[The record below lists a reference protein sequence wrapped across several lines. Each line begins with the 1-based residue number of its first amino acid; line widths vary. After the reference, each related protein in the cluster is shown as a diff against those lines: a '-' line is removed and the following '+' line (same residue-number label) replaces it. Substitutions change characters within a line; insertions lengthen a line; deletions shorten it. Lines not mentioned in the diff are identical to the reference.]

1 MPGPLGPLCFFA
13 LGLLGSAGPSGAA
26 PPHCAAPC
34 SCDGD
39 RRVDCSGKGLTAV
52 PEGLSAFTQALD
64 ISMNNITQL
73 PEDAFKNF
81 PFLEELQLAG
91 NDLSFIHPKALSGLK
106 ELKVLTLQNN
116 QLKTVPSEAIRG
128 LSALQSL
135 RLDANHITSVP
146 EDSFE
151 GLVQLRH
158 LWLDDNSL
166 TEVPVHPLSN
176 LPTLQALTLALNR
189 ISSIPDFAF
198 TNLSSLVVLHLHN
211 NKIKSLSHHCFDGLD
226 NLETLDLN
234 YNNLEEF
241 PQAIKALP
249 SLKELGF
256 HSNSISVIPDGA
268 FGGNPL
274 LRTIHLYD
282 NPLSFVGNSAFHNLS
297 DLHSLVIRGA
307 SMVQQFPN
315 LTGTIHLES
324 LTLTGTKISSIPD
337 NLCQKQ
343 KMLRTLDLSYNNIR
357 DLPSFNGC
365 HALEEI
371 SLQRNQIHQIKENTF
386 QGLVNLRILDLSR
399 NRIREIHSRAFAKL
413 GPVTNLDVSFNE
425 LTSFPTE
432 GLSGLNQLK
441 LVGNFK
447 LKDALAAKDFANLR
461 SLSVPYAYQCC
472 AFWGCDSYAHL
483 NTEDNSLQD
492 HSVTKDKGTADA
504 TNVTSNV
511 ENEEHSQII
520 IHCTPSTGAFKPCE
534 YLLGSWMIRLTV
546 WFIFLVALFF
556 NLLVIVATFT
566 SCASL
571 PSSKLFIG
579 LISVSNLFMGVYTG
593 ILTFL
598 DAVSWGRFA
607 DFGIWWET
615 GSGCKVAG
623 FLAVFSS
630 ESAIFLLMLAVV
642 ERSFSAKGV
651 MKNGK
656 STHLKHFQVAALC
669 AFVGA
674 AVAGC
679 FPLFHGGEYSAS
691 PLCLP
696 FPTGETPSLGYT
708 VTLVLLNSLAF
719 LLMAVIYTK
728 LYCNLE
734 KEDLSENSQSG
745 MIKHVAWL
753 IFTNCIFFC
762 PVAFFS
768 FAPLITAI
776 SISPEIM
783 KSVTLIFFPLPSCLN
798 PVLYVFFNPK
808 FKEDWKLLKHRV
820 TKKSGSV
827 SVSISSQGGCVE
839 PDFYYDCGVYSHLQG
854 NLTVCDCCESF
865 LLTKPVSCRHF
876 IKSHSCPAL
885 AVASCQR
892 PEGYWSD
899 CGTQSAHSDYAD
911 EEDSFVS
918 DSSDQVQA
926 CGRAC
931 FYQSRGFPLVRYA
944 YNLPRVKD

>member
-1 MPGPLGPLCFFA
+1 MF
-13 LGLLGSAGPSGAA
+13 S
-26 PPHCAAPC
+26 
-34 SCDGD
+34 
-39 RRVDCSGKGLTAV
+39 R
-52 PEGLSAFTQALD
+52 D

-81 PFLEELQLAG
+81 PFLEELRLAG

-116 QLKTVPSEAIRG
+116 QLRTVPSEAIRG

-151 GLVQLRH
+151 GLAQLRH

-176 LPTLQALTLALNR
+176 LPTLQALTLALNK

-211 NKIKSLSHHCFDGLD
+211 NKIKNLGQHCFDGLD

-234 YNNLEEF
+234 YNNLGEF
-241 PQAIKALP
+241 PQAVKALP
-249 SLKELGF
+249 SLKELLF

-268 FGGNPL
+268 FDGNPL

-297 DLHSLVIRGA
+297 ELHSLVIRGA

-315 LTGTIHLES
+315 LTGTVHLES
-324 LTLTGTKISSIPD
+324 LTLTGTKISSISS
-337 NLCQKQ
+337 NLCQEQ
-343 KMLRTLDLSYNNIR
+343 KMLRTLDLSYNNIK

-371 SLQRNQIHQIKENTF
+371 SLQRNQIHQIKEGTF
-386 QGLVNLRILDLSR
+386 QGLISLRILDLSR
-399 NRIREIHSRAFAKL
+399 NLIHEIHSRAFAKL
-413 GPVTNLDVSFNE
+413 GSITNL
-425 LTSFPTE
+425 
-432 GLSGLNQLK
+432 
-441 LVGNFK
+441 
-447 LKDALAAKDFANLR
+447 

-472 AFWGCDSYAHL
+472 AFWGCDSYAHS
-483 NTEDNSLQD
+483 NTEDTSLQD
-492 HSVTKDKGTADA
+492 HSVAKDKGPTGAA
-504 TNVTSNV
+504 GVTSSA

-546 WFIFLVALFF
+546 WFIFLVAVFF
-556 NLLVIVATFT
+556 NLLVILTTFA
-566 SCASL
+566 SCTSL

-579 LISVSNLFMGVYTG
+579 LISVSNLFMGGYTG

-607 DFGIWWET
+607 EFGIWWEI
-615 GSGCKVAG
+615 GNGCRIAG
-623 FLAVFSS
+623 FLAIFSS
-630 ESAIFLLMLAVV
+630 ESAIFLLMLAAV
-642 ERSFSAKGV
+642 ERSLSAKDV

-656 STHLKHFQVAALC
+656 SRRLKHFRAAALL
-669 AFVGA
+669 AFLGA

-679 FPLFHGGEYSAS
+679 FPLFHSGEYSAS

-696 FPTGETPSLGYT
+696 FPTGETPSLGFT

-719 LLMAVIYTK
+719 LLMAIVYTK

-734 KEDLSENSQSG
+734 KEDLSENAHSS

-768 FAPLITAI
+768 FAPLITAV

-783 KSVTLIFFPLPSCLN
+783 KSVTLIFFPLPACLN

-808 FKEDWKLLKHRV
+808 FKDDWKSLKRHI

-827 SVSISSQGGCVE
+827 SVSIGSQAGCVE
-839 PDFYYDCGVYSHLQG
+839 QDFYYDCGMYSHLQG
-854 NLTVCDCCESF
+854 NLAVCDCCESF
-865 LLTKPVSCRHF
+865 LLTKPVSCKHL

-885 AVASCQR
+885 AVGSCQR
-892 PEGYWSD
+892 PDSYWSD

>member
-1 MPGPLGPLCFFA
+1 MPGPLGLLCFLA

-26 PPHCAAPC
+26 PPLCAAPC

-39 RRVDCSGKGLTAV
+39 RRVDCSGKGLAAV
-52 PEGLSAFTQALD
+52 PEGLSAFTQA
-64 ISMNNITQL
+64 
-73 PEDAFKNF
+73 
-81 PFLEELQLAG
+81 LQLAG

-166 TEVPVHPLSN
+166 TEVPVRPLSN
-176 LPTLQALTLALNR
+176 LPTLQALTLALNK

-211 NKIKSLSHHCFDGLD
+211 NKIKSLGQHCFDGLD

-234 YNNLEEF
+234 YNNLEVF

-297 DLHSLVIRGA
+297 DLHSLVLRGA
-307 SMVQQFPN
+307 SMVQWFPN
-315 LTGTIHLES
+315 LTGTVHLES
-324 LTLTGTKISSIPD
+324 LTLTGTKISSIPN
-337 NLCQKQ
+337 NLCQEQ
-343 KMLRTLDLSYNNIR
+343 KMLRTLDLSYNNIK

-371 SLQRNQIHQIKENTF
+371 
-386 QGLVNLRILDLSR
+386 DLSR
-399 NRIREIHSRAFAKL
+399 NLIHEIHSRAFAKL
-413 GPVTNLDVSFNE
+413 GPITNLDVSFNE

-432 GLSGLNQLK
+432 GLNGLNQLK

-447 LKDALAAKDFANLR
+447 LKEALAAKDFVNLR

-472 AFWGCDSYAHL
+472 AFWGCESYANL

-492 HSVTKDKGTADA
+492 HSVTKEKGTADA
-504 TNVTSNV
+504 ANATSNA

-546 WFIFLVALFF
+546 WFIFLIALFF
-556 NLLVIVATFT
+556 NVLVILTTFASYT
-566 SCASL
+566 SL

-579 LISVSNLFMGVYTG
+579 LISVSNLFMGIYTG

-607 DFGIWWET
+607 EFGIWWET
-615 GSGCKVAG
+615 GNGCKAAG

-630 ESAIFLLMLAVV
+630 ESAIFLLMLATV
-642 ERSFSAKGV
+642 ERSLSAKDI

-656 STHLKHFQVAALC
+656 SNHLKQFRVAVLFAFLC
-669 AFVGA
+669 A

-679 FPLFHGGEYSAS
+679 FPLFHRGEYSAS

-696 FPTGETPSLGYT
+696 FPTGEAPSLGFT

-719 LLMAVIYTK
+719 LLMAIIYTK

-734 KEDLSENSQSG
+734 KEDLSENSQSS

-783 KSVTLIFFPLPSCLN
+783 KSVTLIFFPLPACLN

-808 FKEDWKLLKHRV
+808 FKEDWKLLKRRV
-820 TKKSGSV
+820 TKKNGSV

-839 PDFYYDCGVYSHLQG
+839 QDFYYDCGMYSHLQG
-854 NLTVCDCCESF
+854 NLTMCDCCESF
-865 LLTKPVSCRHF
+865 LLTKPVSCKHL

>member
-1 MPGPLGPLCFFA
+1 MPGPLGLLCLLA
-13 LGLLGSAGPSGAA
+13 LGLRGAAEPSGAA
-26 PPHCAAPC
+26 PPLCAAPC

-81 PFLEELQLAG
+81 PFLEELRLAG

-151 GLVQLRH
+151 GLAQLRH

-176 LPTLQALTLALNR
+176 LPTLQALTLALNK
-189 ISSIPDFAF
+189 ISSIPDYAF

-211 NKIKSLSHHCFDGLD
+211 NKIKNLGQHCFDGLD

-234 YNNLEEF
+234 YNNLGEF

-249 SLKELGF
+249 SLKELLF

-268 FGGNPL
+268 FDGNPL

-315 LTGTIHLES
+315 LTGTVHLES
-324 LTLTGTKISSIPD
+324 LTLTGTKISSISS
-337 NLCQKQ
+337 NLCQEQ
-343 KMLRTLDLSYNNIR
+343 KMLRTLCSCILGVNVSSHSHFR
-357 DLPSFNGC
+357 D
-365 HALEEI
+365 I
-371 SLQRNQIHQIKENTF
+371 
-386 QGLVNLRILDLSR
+386 
-399 NRIREIHSRAFAKL
+399 
-413 GPVTNLDVSFNE
+413 SFNE

-441 LVGNFK
+441 LVGNLK
-447 LKDALAAKDFANLR
+447 LKEALAAKDFVNLR

-472 AFWGCDSYAHL
+472 AFWGCDSYAHS
-483 NTEDNSLQD
+483 NTEDTSLQD
-492 HSVTKDKGTADA
+492 HSVAKEKGPTDVAG
-504 TNVTSNV
+504 VTSSA

-546 WFIFLVALFF
+546 WFIFLVALSF
-556 NLLVIVATFT
+556 NLLVIITTFA
-566 SCASL
+566 SCSSL

-579 LISVSNLFMGVYTG
+579 LISVSNLFMGAYTG

-607 DFGIWWET
+607 EFGIWWEI
-615 GSGCKVAG
+615 GSGCRIAG
-623 FLAVFSS
+623 FLAIFSS
-630 ESAIFLLMLAVV
+630 ESAIFLLMLAAV
-642 ERSFSAKGV
+642 ERSLSVKDM

-656 STHLKHFQVAALC
+656 SNHLKQFRIAALF
-669 AFVGA
+669 AFLGA
-674 AVAGC
+674 AAAGC
-679 FPLFHGGEYSAS
+679 FPLFHRGEYSAS

-696 FPTGETPSLGYT
+696 FPTGETPSLGFT

-719 LLMAVIYTK
+719 LLMAIIYTK

-734 KEDLSENSQSG
+734 KEDLSENSHSS

-783 KSVTLIFFPLPSCLN
+783 KSVTLIFFPLPACLN

-808 FKEDWKLLKHRV
+808 FKEDWKLLKRHI

-827 SVSISSQGGCVE
+827 SVSISSQAGCVDQ
-839 PDFYYDCGVYSHLQG
+839 DFYYDCGMYSHLQG

-865 LLTKPVSCRHF
+865 LLTKPVSCKHL

-885 AVASCQR
+885 AVGSCQR
-892 PEGYWSD
+892 PDSYWSD